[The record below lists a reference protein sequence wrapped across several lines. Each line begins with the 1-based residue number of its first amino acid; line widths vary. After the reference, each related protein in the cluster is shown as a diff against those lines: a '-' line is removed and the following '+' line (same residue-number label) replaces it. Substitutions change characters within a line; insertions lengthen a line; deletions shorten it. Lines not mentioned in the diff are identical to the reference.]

1 MSCLL
6 TRPVAWDG
14 SAAGGTIRP
23 PRSARV
29 RFRHSTNSA
38 ARLPP
43 AFKRSAIR
51 LQRHLPRVPFIVVF
65 SDRKIAARCP
75 DVPRDQVKPTIV
87 RLSRFYTK
95 FCLQGDRSTTYA
107 ERAADSRTSQRYF
120 VGQGFVTAAHALL
133 RRRISSPIISRI
145 SLCPLRRGRIVS
157 GRALL
162 PAIILR
168 FLAGWSRW
176 HENSEGRLHFAGEPR
191 VSRPRGPEEPIA
203 SSWRPGHALT
213 RPKQSGSAKE
223 E

>member
-1 MSCLL
+1 LSCLL

-87 RLSRFYTK
+87 RLSRFCIK

-107 ERAADSRTSQRYF
+107 QRAADSRTSERYF
-120 VGQGFVTAAHALL
+120 VGQGFVTAAHALF

-145 SLCPLRRGRIVS
+145 SLCPAPARTDRQRS
-157 GRALL
+157 SL
-162 PAIILR
+162 PSR
-168 FLAGWSRW
+168 NNPQVSRW
-176 HENSEGRLHFAGEPR
+176 PDLACGRGTVL
-191 VSRPRGPEEPIA
+191 
-203 SSWRPGHALT
+203 
-213 RPKQSGSAKE
+213 
-223 E
+223 

>member
-1 MSCLL
+1 LRGTGRQPAERPGHRDRRGFGL
-6 TRPVAWDG
+6 GIRRTR
-14 SAAGGTIRP
+14 R
-23 PRSARV
+23 
-29 RFRHSTNSA
+29 

-145 SLCPLRRGRIVS
+145 SLCPAPARTDRQRS
-157 GRALL
+157 SL
-162 PAIILR
+162 PSR
-168 FLAGWSRW
+168 NNPQVSRW
-176 HENSEGRLHFAGEPR
+176 PDLACGRGTVL
-191 VSRPRGPEEPIA
+191 
-203 SSWRPGHALT
+203 
-213 RPKQSGSAKE
+213 
-223 E
+223 